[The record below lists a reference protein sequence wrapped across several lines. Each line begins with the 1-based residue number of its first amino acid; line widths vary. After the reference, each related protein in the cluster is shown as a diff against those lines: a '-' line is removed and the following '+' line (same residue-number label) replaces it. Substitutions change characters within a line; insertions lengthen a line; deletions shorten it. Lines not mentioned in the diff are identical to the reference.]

1 MLSIGVLLVILGLGS
16 LLLPMF
22 NLQFR
27 LMELVDPYQPY
38 AGIGVAII
46 GAVLIYFAVQ
56 RRRAAGP
63 ASGPPSGP
71 SSGPT
76 EP

>member
-1 MLSIGVLLVILGLGS
+1 MLSVGVLLVILGLGS
-16 LLLPMF
+16 LVLPMF
-22 NLQFR
+22 DLQFR
-27 LMELVDPYQPY
+27 LMELVDPYQPF
-38 AGIGVAII
+38 AGIAAAII
-46 GAVLIYFAVQ
+46 GAVLIFVALQ

-63 ASGPPSGP
+63 ASGPPSSP

>member
-16 LLLPMF
+16 LLLPML
-22 NLQFR
+22 NVQFR

-38 AGIGVAII
+38 AGIAVAII
-46 GAVLIYFAVQ
+46 GTVLIYVAVQ